1 MTRTSPPQVAMS
13 SGEVDPLLFRR
24 FDYQRFQTGL
34 AACRGF
40 LPLVQGPV
48 TRAPGTIYR
57 GAAKAQSVL
66 VPFVFAANDAV
77 VLEFSANAMR
87 VWRYGVQIMSGPTP
101 YELATPFGAAS
112 LPRLRWVQS
121 ADVIY
126 ICDGL
131 QPVQRLSRLA
141 LDSWTIAPQTFDTG
155 PFRVQNLDVGRTL
168 QASGSTGSITLT
180 ANASFFQAGHV
191 GSLIR
196 LRPTDNT
203 AVPLWTSNEALTVGA
218 KRRYRGNIYE
228 LTSGSNA
235 GENAPVHEEGIDQ
248 VDNAPTR
255 WRFLGDDTGVV
266 RITSISSATVANA
279 TVIRRVPEACV
290 SSATYRWSEG
300 AWSQI
305 YGYPS
310 QIELYD
316 QRLVLAAT
324 PNEPRTVWF
333 STVGAFSDFLDG
345 TEADSAFA
353 YTIAASE
360 GSVNSIQNLRRGRA
374 GLHIFALGEEN
385 STRSES
391 RTQTIGPTTAVFS
404 LDGSIGCSAARPIAP
419 DGDPIFIAR
428 DKRRV
433 FQVTFQLER
442 DGNQSRNLSRVAQ
455 HLGAGLFE
463 QIVWQGAP
471 EPIAWLRRN
480 VGDLVAMVYD
490 RAEDVLG
497 WAPVSVAGGV
507 VESMAVTPQ
516 ADGTADVLTL
526 AVRRTVNG
534 VTVRF
539 IEEQATSFGILTG
552 ETNVADAVHFFAAIT
567 FNLGSPTAS
576 FSLPHLVGETV
587 YAWTDQGDF
596 GPFVVGPGGAVT
608 LPNAV
613 SRGCIGLFDT
623 THYFETLDIQA
634 ATANGNSMGRNKKL
648 TGKVGI
654 ALHRTAQAKMQ
665 AVEYELGRDPRVVS
679 DKALIAAPVGQPF
692 NRALSG
698 VTQADAPT
706 GQAKEIRLRF
716 LPSFGA
722 PMTVSGIIPN
732 IEEVGS

>member
-1 MTRTSPPQVAMS
+1 MS

-57 GAAKAQSVL
+57 GAAKAECVL
-66 VPFVFAANDAV
+66 VPFVFAADDAV

-87 VWRYGVQIMSGPTP
+87 VWRYGAQVMSGPTP
-101 YELATPFGAAS
+101 YEMATPFGSAS

-131 QPVQRLSRLA
+131 QPVQRLSRFA
-141 LDSWTIAPQTFDTG
+141 LDNWTIAPQAFDTG
-155 PFRVQNLDVGRTL
+155 PFRVQNLDAARTL
-168 QASGSTGSITLT
+168 QASASSGSITLT
-180 ANASFFQAGHV
+180 ASAAFFVAGHV
-191 GSLIR
+191 GSLMR

-203 AVPLWTSNEALTVGA
+203 AVALWTSNEALTVGA
-218 KRRYRGNIYE
+218 KRRYRSNIYE
-228 LTSGSNA
+228 LTAGTNA
-235 GENAPVHEEGIDQ
+235 GENPPVHEDGIDQ

-255 WRFLGDDTGVV
+255 WRYLGDDVGVV
-266 RITSISSATVANA
+266 RITSIVSGTVAHA

-290 SSATYRWSEG
+290 SGPTYRWSEG
-300 AWSQI
+300 AWSPL

-310 QIELYD
+310 QIELFD

-324 PNEPRTVWF
+324 PSEPRTVWF
-333 STVGAFSDFLDG
+333 STVGAFNDFFDG
-345 TEADSAFA
+345 TEADEAFA

-360 GSVNSIQNLRRGRA
+360 GSLNSIQNLRRGRS

-385 STRSES
+385 STRSDS

-404 LDGSIGCSAARPIAP
+404 LDGSIGSSPARPIAP

-433 FQVTFQLER
+433 LQVSFSLER

-455 HLGAGLFE
+455 HLGAGKFE

-471 EPIAWLRRN
+471 EPIAWLRRDI
-480 VGDLVAMVYD
+480 GDLVAMVYD

-497 WAPVSVAGGV
+497 WAPVPVAGGV
-507 VESMAVTPQ
+507 VESMAVTPA
-516 ADGTADVLTL
+516 ADGTSDILTL
-526 AVRRTVNG
+526 SVRRVVNG
-534 VTVRF
+534 STVRYV
-539 IEEQATSFGILTG
+539 EEQATSFGILTG
-552 ETNVADAVHFFAAIT
+552 ETDASAAVHFFSAIT
-567 FNLGSPTAS
+567 FNLGSPATV
-576 FSLPHLVGETV
+576 FNLPHLVGATV

-596 GPFVVGPGGAVT
+596 GPFTVAPGGAVT
-608 LPNAV
+608 LPSSV
-613 SRGCIGLFDT
+613 SRGCIGLFDQ

-634 ATANGNSMGRNKKL
+634 ATPNGNSMGRNKKL

-654 ALHRTAQAKMQ
+654 ALHNTAQARLQ
-665 AVEYELGRDPRVVS
+665 AVEYELGKDPRVTS

-692 NRALSG
+692 NRVLSG
-698 VTQADAPT
+698 VIQADAPS
-706 GQAKEIRLRF
+706 GQAREIRLRF

-732 IEEVGS
+732 IEEAGS